1 MNWMGRILPGK
12 CAHVWKSNFPYF
24 SYPKILGINLPNSHV
39 FDLTS
44 HIVTSSISH
53 IYEDNINTSIIDQQQ
68 CIAQNFLLTCTM
80 QSLNNHTPL
89 FMIEFKKHK
98 ILGYH
103 L

>member
-1 MNWMGRILPGK
+1 MHPCLKIK
-12 CAHVWKSNFPYF
+12 F
-24 SYPKILGINLPNSHV
+24 SIFFFPKILGINLPNSHF

-44 HIVTSSISH
+44 HIVTWSISH

-98 ILGYH
+98 IVGYH